1 MKRFYENFSDEE
13 ANEIVK
19 QFLSWTELEADDG
32 ELPDDIIGGVM
43 ELAIS
48 KEFAS
53 REETYEMV
61 SPMEPAPPPTVE
73 NMMRPFQSSVGIRTS
88 HFCAQGSG

>member
-61 SPMEPAPPPTVE
+61 FEEYEIFKFIKESKKKVE
-73 NMMRPFQSSVGIRTS
+73 KFKK
-88 HFCAQGSG
+88 

>member
-48 KEFAS
+48 KEIAS

-61 SPMEPAPPPTVE
+61 FEEYEIFKFIKESKKKGKKE
-73 NMMRPFQSSVGIRTS
+73 
-88 HFCAQGSG
+88 

>member
-1 MKRFYENFSDEE
+1 M
-13 ANEIVK
+13 
-19 QFLSWTELEADDG
+19 
-32 ELPDDIIGGVM
+32 PDDIIGGVM

-61 SPMEPAPPPTVE
+61 FEEYEIFKFIKASKKKGKKEK
-73 NMMRPFQSSVGIRTS
+73 
-88 HFCAQGSG
+88 

>member
-1 MKRFYENFSDEE
+1 MHKKDMKRFYEYFSDEE

-32 ELPDDIIGGVM
+32 EFPDDIIGGVV

-61 SPMEPAPPPTVE
+61 FEEYEIFKFIKESKKKGKKE
-73 NMMRPFQSSVGIRTS
+73 RR
-88 HFCAQGSG
+88 

>member
-1 MKRFYENFSDEE
+1 MHKKYMKRFYENFSDEE

-32 ELPDDIIGGVM
+32 ELPDDVTETVM

-53 REETYEMV
+53 REETCEMV
-61 SPMEPAPPPTVE
+61 FEEYEIFKFIKESKKKGKKE
-73 NMMRPFQSSVGIRTS
+73 
-88 HFCAQGSG
+88 